1 MNRRLETSVG
11 TTLGKQT
18 RESRSDRCQTPLSAR
33 TCCGLP
39 LRGFTLIELLIVVA
53 IIGILAAIAVPNFA
67 KSRQRAMISRGVAD
81 MRSVIQVYRLYFMD
95 NNGWPRHTDS
105 PYAMN
110 NLTTPIAYLSAPIY
124 DVFTMSDPSQKYLSQ
139 ENKIHGGLPH
149 FEGGCGWFKAGGDG
163 KHLHEYTPEDRMLF
177 LHGPGSY
184 AWIYAASNGV
194 FSHGGLWF
202 MMTKNGTPQWGDN
215 IGGFL
220 P

>member
-1 MNRRLETSVG
+1 MNHRFETFVRTTLRRLVQG
-11 TTLGKQT
+11 
-18 RESRSDRCQTPLSAR
+18 SRSDNRRPSSSAR
-33 TCCGLP
+33 THRGFP

-81 MRSVIQVYRLYFMD
+81 MRSVIQVYRIYFMD
-95 NNGWPRHTDS
+95 NGGWPKHTDS

-124 DVFTMSDPSQKYLSQ
+124 DVFTMSDPTQRHLSQ
-139 ENKIHGGLPH
+139 ENKLHGGLPH

-163 KHLHEYTPEDRMLF
+163 KHLAEYSGEDRMLF

-202 MMTKNGTPQWGDN
+202 MMTKHGKPQWGDN